1 MNHKLYKIKT
11 KYNKRFPPK
20 TETVKSFCQDSKRQ
34 TVNPNID
41 KGEREKET
49 EGGTEGCKSSCYTQC
64 RGGGG
69 GVNDMGIHSEFNSPS
84 PCFSSL
90 HLHLA
95 IPRSHAPTDSTH
107 EDRVGQ
113 RANR

>member
-69 GVNDMGIHSEFNSPS
+69 GGVLMTWVYTVNLTVHP
-84 PCFSSL
+84 
-90 HLHLA
+90 HVLA
-95 IPRSHAPTDSTH
+95 VYISI
-107 EDRVGQ
+107 
-113 RANR
+113 